1 MDAKGQ
7 VMTAVVAILAL
18 KDLHYDP
25 PGKVMVQSVVGEEP
39 DGNGTLSL
47 CAQGVVADAAIN
59 LEATDNH
66 IAYGH
71 RGIVGLRYRL
81 AGEVRHGSVRGDQ
94 ANAIVQVG
102 ALAAA
107 LDASLD
113 DWRHPSDA
121 VYGPPTINVGRVA
134 GGDDIFSTPF
144 GCTLECGIRYAP
156 ETYEAILSHVSQKL
170 QSQIVREIPDL
181 STVEEAVFFHADAAG
196 ISPRHPFAQA
206 FHAAVNEIEGDRELV
221 TFPAGC
227 DVRHFI
233 NRYRL
238 PAVIFGPGETSV
250 GTWRKRIPQP
260 GTVGAI
266 EPDSGTLCDALVQLK
281 QWTKDAQTFSQQTA
295 WLGGFFPCPSRT
307 ITDHN
312 RGRQKMRRQNL
323 RCSTAVRRSRWAV
336 VWLLLASF
344 WPAGWGHAD
353 EQPAELEPKPR
364 FFYNDDGDRAV
375 FLLKGPFHERQLQYA
390 VDVLVGTGVTTLI
403 YCANFGSDQ
412 AYYPS
417 KVASA
422 LGWREVEQTR
432 RNARYTYFNRV
443 HEVGGLLRERKID
456 VLGAVMRR
464 AKQQGLEFVPSLRMN
479 DTHFLNKDPPLVH
492 PLTGEFWMQNRDLT
506 IDGGALDF
514 THQKVR
520 DYRMGQINELID
532 SYAAD
537 GFEMDFSRQPIIF
550 PKGSGQRKQNLVTE
564 MVRKARQRLDQK
576 GEKDGKRRFLI
587 VRVPHLL
594 ARCQDYGFDLGAWMK
609 EGLVD
614 YVVPASPDRYFQ
626 FDIPLAEF
634 LVLAERT
641 DSKCRVVAGPDSYKA
656 TPAMYRAAI
665 ANYYTL
671 GQQDHVPVQL
681 LHGTR

>member
-1 MDAKGQ
+1 M
-7 VMTAVVAILAL
+7 
-18 KDLHYDP
+18 
-25 PGKVMVQSVVGEEP
+25 
-39 DGNGTLSL
+39 
-47 CAQGVVADAAIN
+47 
-59 LEATDNH
+59 
-66 IAYGH
+66 
-71 RGIVGLRYRL
+71 
-81 AGEVRHGSVRGDQ
+81 
-94 ANAIVQVG
+94 
-102 ALAAA
+102 
-107 LDASLD
+107 
-113 DWRHPSDA
+113 
-121 VYGPPTINVGRVA
+121 
-134 GGDDIFSTPF
+134 
-144 GCTLECGIRYAP
+144 
-156 ETYEAILSHVSQKL
+156 
-170 QSQIVREIPDL
+170 
-181 STVEEAVFFHADAAG
+181 
-196 ISPRHPFAQA
+196 
-206 FHAAVNEIEGDRELV
+206 
-221 TFPAGC
+221 
-227 DVRHFI
+227 
-233 NRYRL
+233 
-238 PAVIFGPGETSV
+238 
-250 GTWRKRIPQP
+250 
-260 GTVGAI
+260 
-266 EPDSGTLCDALVQLK
+266 
-281 QWTKDAQTFSQQTA
+281 
-295 WLGGFFPCPSRT
+295 
-307 ITDHN
+307 
-312 RGRQKMRRQNL
+312 
-323 RCSTAVRRSRWAV
+323 
-336 VWLLLASF
+336 
-344 WPAGWGHAD
+344 
-353 EQPAELEPKPR
+353 
-364 FFYNDDGDRAV
+364 
-375 FLLKGPFHERQLQYA
+375 
-390 VDVLVGTGVTTLI
+390 
-403 YCANFGSDQ
+403 
-412 AYYPS
+412 
-417 KVASA
+417 
-422 LGWREVEQTR
+422 EQTR

-671 GQQDHVPVQL
+671 GQQDTYLFNFFTARAEQREYYPFRDEDYALLRDLKSPVTLWGRPKHFMSDGWFPGRGVKLQETGKKYDIGIYIGDDLALCRDENILKQAWLQIVINARQQGDELEITLNGQPLPMGEAKVDGNTIRFELKKQL
-681 LHGTR
+681 PKVGHNTVSVTPKQFASDARPTVALVELLTGYDITGVFRLGQESTEDLE